1 MLVIEPSALCMLGKY
16 FTTNLHLQPICS
28 FRLGVDSF
36 LITYLLI
43 WDKLSLCSPGW
54 PQTHDSVASPFWVL
68 GLQAW
73 AITPGLL
80 AFF

>member
-43 WDKLSLCSPGW
+43 
-54 PQTHDSVASPFWVL
+54 
-68 GLQAW
+68 
-73 AITPGLL
+73 
-80 AFF
+80 